1 MARSSQKY
9 VFLRLPFSGLTATTD
24 GQGICSQTVRI
35 YVLGGPRLNYTTRY
49 KTMNLL
55 PILDTLLYSVQR
67 QGKISFYMTTHGEEA
82 AVVGSAAAFDTTDE

>member
-1 MARSSQKY
+1 MRNLLSDCSYIQ
-9 VFLRLPFSGLTATTD
+9 FLVALYIRHPA
-24 GQGICSQTVRI
+24 
-35 YVLGGPRLNYTTRY
+35 RY

-82 AVVGSAAAFDTTDE
+82 AVVGSAAAFDATDE